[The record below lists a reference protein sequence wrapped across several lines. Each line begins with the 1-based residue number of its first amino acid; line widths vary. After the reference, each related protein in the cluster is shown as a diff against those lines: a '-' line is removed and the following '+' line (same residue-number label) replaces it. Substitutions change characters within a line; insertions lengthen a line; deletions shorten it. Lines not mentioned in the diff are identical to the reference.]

1 MFVTNSLA
9 LNYIRVKLIRA
20 FALLYVS
27 DPESNMSVDTREK
40 LSALYEAALFRP
52 LLGAAIVIVSL
63 ATALLEGIG
72 LGFLLPIVEIS
83 QSSTAP
89 EGADGILGAFVRIY
103 SFLGVP
109 FTLEYLVLGIG
120 GVMGVR
126 FGLSFLTAWV
136 RSVLSMSY
144 QRHLRQ
150 ELFGSLMFGPVEYID
165 NHGSDELL
173 NSLITETNRSASI
186 VMGLYNVIE
195 VSLRGVIYLAI
206 AAVLAPMLTLIAA
219 IALGVSTLSVRYVLE
234 PAYAAGDDVATVNDR
249 IQTISQAGVQGTRE
263 VRLFNMRTDLIGRMQ
278 DTLNEY
284 VRNGVRLRRNQA
296 ALTNLN
302 KFTNALV
309 VFGLVYAGIRFTNIS
324 LAELG
329 VFLFAVFRLS
339 PVVNQINT
347 TVYRLDG
354 QLPHFI
360 RVRSRVEDLRER
372 GVTDTVG
379 EQAIDSVYEVTFDDI
394 SFAYEDEQVL
404 SNVSF
409 GVKKGEKIALVGPS
423 GAGKSTIVSLLGR
436 LQTPDEG
443 RILADDIPIDELDVE
458 QWRER
463 LAVVRQAP
471 FLFDD
476 TLIENVKIGN
486 QDATRRDVERACET
500 AQVTEFLPELP
511 DGYDTELGEDGTR
524 LSGGQKQRVA
534 IARALLKDADV
545 LVLDEA
551 TSELDS
557 NIERDVY
564 EGISGREGEYATI
577 SIAHDLST
585 IDDAD
590 RIYTL
595 VDGKITEDGTH
606 EQLLSGD
613 GTYAELYATQT

>member
-1 MFVTNSLA
+1 MTVG
-9 LNYIRVKLIRA
+9 IRK
-20 FALLYVS
+20 
-27 DPESNMSVDTREK
+27 K
-40 LSALYEAALFRP
+40 LSVLYEAALFRP
-52 LLGAAIVIVSL
+52 LLGVGIIISSL

-83 QSSTAP
+83 QSSTTP
-89 EGADGILGAFVRIY
+89 EGTNGILGVFVDIY
-103 SFLGVP
+103 SFFGIP
-109 FTLEYLVLGIG
+109 FTLEYLVLGIAS
-120 GVMGVR
+120 VMCVR
-126 FGLSFLTAWV
+126 FGLSFLTAWI
-136 RSVLSMSY
+136 RSDLSMSY
-144 QRHLRQ
+144 QRYLRQ
-150 ELFGSLMFGPVEYID
+150 ELFDSLMLGPVEYID
-165 NHGSDELL
+165 QHGSDELL
-173 NSLITETNRSASI
+173 NSLITETNRSAST

-195 VSLRGVIYLAI
+195 VALRGVIYLAI
-206 AAVLAPMLTLIAA
+206 AAVLAPVLTLIAA
-219 IALGVSTLSVRYVLE
+219 VALGLSTLSVRYVLE
-234 PAYAAGDDVATVNDR
+234 PAYAAGDDVAKVNDR
-249 IQTISQAGVQGTRE
+249 IQTISQTGVQGTRE
-263 VRLFNMRTDLIGRMQ
+263 VRLFNVRADIIGRMQ
-278 DTLNEY
+278 NTLDEY
-284 VRNGVRLRRNQA
+284 VRNSVRLRRNRA

-360 RVRSRVEDLRER
+360 RVQSRIQDLHEREIPA
-372 GVTDTVG
+372 TDGNTS
-379 EQAIDSVYEVTFDDI
+379 IDSVDQVVFDDV
-394 SFAYEDEQVL
+394 SFAYDDERVL
-404 SNVSF
+404 DDVSF
-409 GVKKGEKIALVGPS
+409 SVTTGEKVALVGPS

-436 LQTPDEG
+436 LQRPDSG
-443 RILADDIPIDELDVE
+443 RILADGTPIDELDVKE
-458 QWRER
+458 WRER
-463 LAVVRQAP
+463 IAVVRQAP

-476 TLIENVKIGN
+476 TLVENVRIGN
-486 QDATRRDVERACET
+486 QDATRREVKRACEI

-511 DGYDTELGEDGTR
+511 DGYDTEIGEDGTR

-564 EGISGREGEYATI
+564 EGIRNRESEYATI

-595 VDGKITEDGTH
+595 VDGSVTEDGTH
-606 EQLLSGD
+606 EQLLSDD

>member
-1 MFVTNSLA
+1 
-9 LNYIRVKLIRA
+9 
-20 FALLYVS
+20 
-27 DPESNMSVDTREK
+27 MSASIREK
-40 LSALYEAALFRP
+40 VSALYSAVLFRP
-52 LLGAAIVIVSL
+52 LLGVAIILSSL
-63 ATALLEGIG
+63 VTALLEGIG
-72 LGFLLPIVEIS
+72 LGFLLPIIRIS
-83 QSSTAP
+83 QSSTTP
-89 EGADGILGAFVRIY
+89 ESADGILGAFVQIY
-103 SFLGVP
+103 SFLGLP
-109 FTLEYLVLGIG
+109 FTLEYLIIGIG

-126 FGLSFLTAWV
+126 FALSFVTAWV

-150 ELFGSLMFGPVEYID
+150 ELFASLMFGPIEYID
-165 NHGSDELL
+165 RHGSDELL

-206 AAVLAPMLTLIAA
+206 AAVVAPILTLIAA
-219 IALGVSTLSVRYVLE
+219 VALGLSTLSVRYVLE
-234 PAYAAGDDVATVNDR
+234 PAYAAGDDVASVNDR
-249 IQTISQAGVQGTRE
+249 IQSISQTGVQGTRE
-263 VRLFNMRTDLIGRMQ
+263 VRLFNVRTDLIDRMQ
-278 DTLNEY
+278 NTLDAY
-284 VRNGVRLRRNQA
+284 VRDSVRLRRNQA

-309 VFGLVYAGIRFTNIS
+309 VFGLVYAGIRFTSIS

-360 RVRSRVEDLRER
+360 RVQSRIQDLHEREVP
-372 GVTDTVG
+372 GAGG
-379 EQAIDSVYEVTFDDI
+379 EQSITSVHEVVFDNV
-394 SFAYEDEQVL
+394 SFAYDDESVLED
-404 SNVSF
+404 VSLD
-409 GVKKGEKIALVGPS
+409 VKNGEKVALVGPS

-436 LQTPDEG
+436 LQTPDSG
-443 RILADDIPIDELDVE
+443 RILADGTRIDEFDVK
-458 QWRER
+458 QWRDR
-463 LAVVRQAP
+463 LAVVRQDP

-476 TLIENVKIGN
+476 TLLANVTIGDD
-486 QDATRRDVERACET
+486 DATRRAVESACEA
-500 AQVTEFLPELP
+500 AQVTEFLDELP
-511 DGYDTELGEDGTR
+511 NGYETKLGEDGVR

-564 EGISGREGEYATI
+564 QGIRDRESEYATI

-595 VDGKITEDGTH
+595 VDGRITEDGTH
-606 EQLLSGD
+606 EQLLSDD
-613 GTYAELYATQT
+613 GTYADLYATQT